1 MAKKSFKTD
10 KSQRGRILFL
20 MAVLGVLCF
29 VGIFVRL
36 VWMQVFR
43 YDFYLEKALSQQTAD
58 KVLYPVRGTIYDAK
72 GKPLA
77 ISASTEMV
85 TLEAKKIDSEEQGL
99 LIAEGL
105 SEILGLEYEEVL
117 EKVQKKASWAMLKR
131 GVEKDEAD
139 AVRAFVKEHK
149 LDSVYLSA
157 DSTRYYPYGSFLS
170 HVLGFVGTDEQGLGG
185 LESYYDDVLTGTE
198 GRVVTSVSANGT
210 ELAEDYE
217 IYYPAQDGKNLNLT
231 IDVVL
236 QQYLEKNLEIAYRD
250 NNVAEHASGIVIDVK
265 TGAILAMA
273 GYPDFDPNEP
283 FTITSQSVLD
293 KLAAITDPEKLAEE
307 RSKAL
312 YAQWR
317 NNNISYTYSP
327 GSTFKTITASAALE
341 EGTLNTNTSFYCPG
355 FKYVDNW
362 GNIRCWK
369 HEGHGSENLFQAVQN
384 SCNPAFM
391 TIGEALGK
399 ENLKKYVE
407 AFGLLNKTGIDLP
420 GESLGMF
427 NLNSNIDLAVYSF
440 GQNFTVTP
448 LQMISAI
455 GAVANGGSLMQPYVV
470 SGITDANGTVV
481 ESFAPTVQ
489 RQVMSARNSELMR
502 EILESV
508 VTVGTGKNAYIAGY
522 HVAGKTGTTEKIDKQ
537 NQIFQETGKEV
548 ELRIA
553 SFYAFAP
560 ADDPQIAILILLDE
574 PNVDNIG
581 GGTCVAPAV
590 RRFLEEALPYLNVDP
605 TYTEAELAVK
615 DVTMPDITGMTIKQA
630 EAAMKKAGISY
641 RVVGSDTTV
650 TAQLPAAGSVISNS
664 STAILYL
671 GTPAQSNLVTV
682 PDLTKKSPEAARAA
696 LERLGLYIHTT
707 GAQFNDSSVVVY
719 KQEQLAGQQVPYG
732 SVIHVELSDPS
743 QLAG

>member
-10 KSQRGRILFL
+10 KSQRCRILFL

-29 VGIFVRL
+29 VGVFIRL

-85 TLEAKKIDSEEQGL
+85 TLEAKKIDNEEQGL

-117 EKVQKKASWAMLKR
+117 EKVQKKASWTMLKR

-139 AVRAFVKEHK
+139 KVRAFVKEHK

-185 LESYYDDVLTGTE
+185 LESYYDDILTGTE

-217 IYYPAQDGKNLNLT
+217 IYYPAKDGNNLNLT

-283 FTITSQSVLD
+283 FTITNQSVLD

-399 ENLKKYVE
+399 ENLEKYME
-407 AFGLLNKTGIDLP
+407 AFGLLDKTGIDLP

-427 NLNSNIDLAVYSF
+427 NLNTNIDLAVYSF

-455 GAVANGGSLMQPYVV
+455 GAVANGGSLMKPYVV
-470 SGITDANGTVV
+470 SDITDANGTVV
-481 ESFAPTVQ
+481 ESFAPTVL
-489 RQVMSARNSELMR
+489 RQVMSEKNSELMR

-590 RRFLEEALPYLNVDP
+590 RRFMEEALPYLNVDP
-605 TYTEAELAVK
+605 TYTEEELAVK

-682 PDLTKKSPEAARAA
+682 PDLTKKTPEAARAA

-707 GAQFNDSSVVVY
+707 GAQFNDKSAVVY
-719 KQEQLAGQQVPYG
+719 KQEQLAGEQVPYG
-732 SVIHVELSDPS
+732 SVVNVELSDPS

>member
-1 MAKKSFKTD
+1 MAKKTMKTD
-10 KSQRGRILFL
+10 TVQRKRIMLL
-20 MAVLGVLCF
+20 MALLGVVCF
-29 VGIFVRL
+29 LAVFVRL
-36 VWMQVFR
+36 FWLQIIR
-43 YDFYLEKALSQQTAD
+43 YDFFTDKALSQQTSD

-85 TLEAKKIDSEEQGL
+85 TLEALKIDHPEQGL
-99 LIAEGL
+99 LIARGL
-105 SEILGLEYEEVL
+105 SEILDLDYETVL
-117 EKVQKKASWAMLKR
+117 AKVEKKASWAVIKR

-139 AVRAFVKEHK
+139 AVRAFVKENK
-149 LDSVYLSA
+149 LDSVFLTP

-185 LESYYDDVLTGTE
+185 LESYYDGVLTGTP
-198 GRVVTSVSANGT
+198 GRIVTTVSANGT

-217 IYYPAQDGKNLNLT
+217 IYYPATDGNNLNLT

-250 NNVAEHASGIVIDVK
+250 NKVAEHASGIVLDVK

-273 GYPDFDPNEP
+273 GFPDFNPNEP
-283 FTITSQSVLD
+283 FTLTNQTVID
-293 KLAAITDPEKLAEE
+293 KLAAITDPEKRAEE
-307 RSKAL
+307 TTKAL
-312 YAQWR
+312 YDQWR
-317 NNNISYTYSP
+317 NNTISYTYSP
-327 GSTFKTITASAALE
+327 GSTFKTVTAAAALE
-341 EGTLNTNTSFYCPG
+341 MGTLTQSSTFYCPG

-369 HEGHGSENLFQAVQN
+369 HAGHGSENLFQAVQN

-399 ENLKKYVE
+399 ENLQKYAE

-420 GESLGMF
+420 GESLGLF
-427 NLNSNIDLAVYSF
+427 NLNTNIDLAVYSL

-455 GAVANGGSLMQPYVV
+455 GAVANGGTLMKPYVV
-470 SGITDANGTVV
+470 NSITDAQGSVV
-481 ESFAPTVQ
+481 QSFAPTAV
-489 RQVMSARNSELMR
+489 RQVMSAKNSALMR

-508 VTVGTGKNAYIAGY
+508 VSVGTGKNAYIAGY

-537 NQIFQETGKEV
+537 NQIFQQTGQKV

-574 PNVDNIG
+574 PNVENIG

-590 RRFLEEALPYLNVDP
+590 RRFMEEALPYLNVDP
-605 TYTEAELAVK
+605 TYTEEELKVK
-615 DVTMPDITGMTIKQA
+615 DVTMPNITGMTIKEA
-630 EAAMKKAGISY
+630 EAAMKRAGVAY
-641 RVVGSDTTV
+641 RVIGSETTV
-650 TAQLPAAGSVISNS
+650 TAQLPAAGAVISNT

-671 GTPAQSNLVTV
+671 GGEAQNNLVTV
-682 PDLTKKSPEAARAA
+682 PDLMNKTPDAARAA

-707 GAQFNDSSVVVY
+707 GTKATDGNVLVY
-719 KQEQLAGQQVPYG
+719 KQTQLAGTQVPFG
-732 SVIHVELSDPS
+732 SVVHVELSDPS

>member
-470 SGITDANGTVV
+470 SSITDANGTVV

-641 RVVGSDTTV
+641 RVVGSD
-650 TAQLPAAGSVISNS
+650 
-664 STAILYL
+664 
-671 GTPAQSNLVTV
+671 
-682 PDLTKKSPEAARAA
+682 
-696 LERLGLYIHTT
+696 
-707 GAQFNDSSVVVY
+707 
-719 KQEQLAGQQVPYG
+719 
-732 SVIHVELSDPS
+732 
-743 QLAG
+743 

>member
-1 MAKKSFKTD
+1 MAKKSTKTD
-10 KSQRGRILFL
+10 KSQRRRIMVL
-20 MAVLGVLCF
+20 MAIFGVICFLGV
-29 VGIFVRL
+29 FVRL
-36 VWMQVFR
+36 VWLQIVR
-43 YDFYLEKALSQQTAD
+43 YDFYLEKALSQQTSD
-58 KVLYPVRGTIYDAK
+58 KVLYPVRGTIYDAN

-85 TLEAKKIDSEEQGL
+85 TLEALKIDSEEQGL
-99 LIAEGL
+99 LIAQGL
-105 SEILGLEYEEVL
+105 SEILDLDYEAVL
-117 EKVQKKASWAMLKR
+117 EKVEKRASWALIKR
-131 GVEKDEAD
+131 GVEKEVADE
-139 AVRAFVKEHK
+139 VRAFVKEHK
-149 LDSVYLSA
+149 IDSVFLSE
-157 DSTRYYPYGSFLS
+157 DSTRYYPYGDFLS

-217 IYYPAQDGKNLNLT
+217 IYYPAQDGNNLNLT

-273 GYPDFDPNEP
+273 GYPDFDPNDA
-283 FTITSQSVLD
+283 FTIVDTE
-293 KLAAITDPEKLAEE
+293 LANKIAAMTDAEKKAAA
-307 RSKAL
+307 RSEAL
-312 YAQWR
+312 YNQWR
-317 NNNISYTYSP
+317 NNVISYTYSP
-327 GSTFKTITASAALE
+327 GSTFKTVTASAALE
-341 EGTLNTNTSFYCPG
+341 EALVNSKSSFYCPG
-355 FKYVDNW
+355 FKYIENW

-369 HEGHGSENLFQAVQN
+369 HAGHGTEDLAQAVQN

-391 TIGEALGK
+391 TIGESLGVDG
-399 ENLKKYVE
+399 LQKYAE

-420 GESLGMF
+420 GESLGLF
-427 NLNSNIDLAVYSF
+427 NLNTNIDLAVYSF

-455 GAVANGGSLMQPYVV
+455 GAVANGGTLMKPYVV
-470 SGITDANGTVV
+470 ESITDSQGNVV
-481 ESFAPTVQ
+481 ESYGPTAV
-489 RQVMSARNSELMR
+489 RQVMSQQNSALMC

-508 VTVGTGKNAYIAGY
+508 VSVGTGKNAYIAGY

-537 NQIFQETGKEV
+537 NQIFQETGEQV

-560 ADDPQIAILILLDE
+560 ADDPQVAILILLDE
-574 PNVDNIG
+574 PNVENIG
-581 GGTCVAPAV
+581 GGVCVAPAV

-605 TYTEAELAVK
+605 TYTEDELAVK
-615 DVTMPDITGMTIKQA
+615 DVTMPNITGMTIKDA
-630 EAAMKKAGISY
+630 EAAMKKAGVSY
-641 RVVGSDTTV
+641 RVVGNETTV

-664 STAILYL
+664 STAILYM
-671 GTPAQSNLVTV
+671 GGKAQNNMVTV
-682 PDLTKKSPEAARAA
+682 PDLLNKTPDAAKAA

-707 GAQFNDSSVVVY
+707 GTKSTEGNVVVY
-719 KQEQLAGQQVPYG
+719 KQEQHSGTQVPYG
-732 SVIHVELSDPS
+732 SVINVELNDLS
-743 QLAG
+743 QTAG

>member
-85 TLEAKKIDSEEQGL
+85 TLEAKKIDDDQQGL

-105 SEILGLEYEEVL
+105 SEILQLDYETVL
-117 EKVQKKASWAMLKR
+117 EKVQKKASWTMLKR

-139 AVRAFVKEHK
+139 KVRAFVKEHK
-149 LDSVYLSA
+149 LDSVFLSP

-185 LESYYDDVLTGTE
+185 LESYYDDILTGTE

-217 IYYPAQDGKNLNLT
+217 IYYPAKDGNNLNLT

-250 NNVAEHASGIVIDVK
+250 NKVAEHASGIVLDVK

-273 GYPDFDPNEP
+273 GFPDFDPNEP
-283 FTITSQSVLD
+283 FTLTSQSVID
-293 KLAAITDPEKLAEE
+293 KINAIKDPEKQAEE

-327 GSTFKTITASAALE
+327 GSTFKTVTASAALE
-341 EGTLNTNTSFYCPG
+341 EGMVDLHSSFYCPG
-355 FKYVDNW
+355 FKYVENW

-369 HEGHGSENLFQAVQN
+369 HAGHGTENLFQAVQN

-391 TIGEALGK
+391 TIGESLGK
-399 ENLKKYVE
+399 ENLEKYME
-407 AFGLLNKTGIDLP
+407 AFGLLDKTGIDLP

-427 NLNSNIDLAVYSF
+427 NLNTNIDLAVYSF

-455 GAVANGGSLMQPYVV
+455 GAVANGGTLMKPHVV
-470 SGITDANGTVV
+470 SSITDGQGNVV
-481 ESFAPTVQ
+481 ESFAPTAL
-489 RQVMSARNSELMR
+489 RQVMSNQNSQLMR

-537 NQIFQETGKEV
+537 NQIFQQTGEKV

-560 ADDPQIAILILLDE
+560 ADDPQVAILILLDE

-590 RRFLEEALPYLNVDP
+590 RRFLEEALPYMSVDP
-605 TYTEAELAVK
+605 TYTEDELAVK

-630 EAAMKKAGISY
+630 EAALKKAGVSY
-641 RVVGSDTTV
+641 RVMGSDTTV

-671 GTPAQSNLVTV
+671 GAPMQTNQVTV
-682 PDLTKKSPEAARAA
+682 PDLSKKTPEAARDA

-707 GAQFNDSSVVVY
+707 GAKFNDSGVVVY
-719 KQEQLAGQQVPYG
+719 KQEQLAGTQVPFG

>member
-293 KLAAITDPEKLAEE
+293 KLAAITDPKKLAEE

-470 SGITDANGTVV
+470 SSITDANGTVV

-707 GAQFNDSSVVVY
+707 GAQFNDSSAVVY

>member
-1 MAKKSFKTD
+1 MAKKSRKTD
-10 KSQRGRILFL
+10 KTLRRRILVL

-29 VGIFVRL
+29 VGVFVRL
-36 VWMQVFR
+36 VWMQIVR
-43 YDFYLEKALSQQTAD
+43 YDFYLEKALSQQTTD
-58 KVLYPVRGTIYDAK
+58 KVLYPVRGTIYDAN

-105 SEILGLEYEEVL
+105 SRILDLDYETVL
-117 EKVQKKASWAMLKR
+117 EKVQKKASWTMLKR
-131 GVEKDEAD
+131 GVEKDVAD
-139 AVRAFVKEHK
+139 EVRAFVKENK

-217 IYYPAQDGKNLNLT
+217 IYYPAQNGNNLNLT

-273 GYPDFDPNEP
+273 GYPDFNPNEP

-293 KLAAITDPEKLAEE
+293 KLAAITDPEKQAAE

-341 EGTLNTNTSFYCPG
+341 EGTLTTNTGFYCPG
-355 FKYVDNW
+355 FKYIENW

-369 HEGHGSENLFQAVQN
+369 HQGHGSENLYEAVQN

-391 TIGEALGK
+391 SIGENLGK
-399 ENLKKYVE
+399 ENLQKYVE

-420 GESLGMF
+420 GEAVGMF

-455 GAVANGGSLMQPYVV
+455 GTVANGGTLMQPYVV
-470 SGITDANGTVV
+470 SSITDSNGTVV
-481 ESFAPTVQ
+481 DSFAPTAL
-489 RQVMSARNSELMR
+489 RQVMSAQNSLLMR
-502 EILESV
+502 DILESV

-537 NQIFQETGKEV
+537 NQIFQETGEEV

-605 TYTEAELAVK
+605 TYSEAELAVK

-630 EAAMKKAGISY
+630 EAAMKKAGINY

-671 GTPAQSNLVTV
+671 GAQAQSNLVTV
-682 PDLTKKSPEAARAA
+682 PDLLKKSPEAARSA

-707 GAQFNDSSVVVY
+707 GAPFNDSSAVVY
-719 KQEQLAGQQVPYG
+719 KQEQLAGMQVPFG

>member
-217 IYYPAQDGKNLNLT
+217 IYYPAQDGNNLNLT

-341 EGTLNTNTSFYCPG
+341 EGTLNTNSSFYCPG

-399 ENLKKYVE
+399 ENLQKYVE
-407 AFGLLNKTGIDLP
+407 AFGLLDKTGIDLP

-427 NLNSNIDLAVYSF
+427 NLNTNIDLAVYSF

-455 GAVANGGSLMQPYVV
+455 GAVANGGSLMKPYVV
-470 SGITDANGTVV
+470 SDITDANGTVV
-481 ESFAPTVQ
+481 KNFAPTVL
-489 RQVMSARNSELMR
+489 RQVMSEKNSELMR

-590 RRFLEEALPYLNVDP
+590 RRFMEEALPYLNVDP
-605 TYTEAELAVK
+605 TYTEEELAVK

-650 TAQLPAAGSVISNS
+650 SAQLPAAGSVISNS

-671 GTPAQSNLVTV
+671 GAPAQSNLVTV
-682 PDLTKKSPEAARAA
+682 PDLAKKTPEAARAA

-707 GAQFNDSSVVVY
+707 GAQFNDKSAVVY
-719 KQEQLAGQQVPYG
+719 KQAQLAGEQVPYG
-732 SVIHVELSDPS
+732 SVVNVELSDPS

>member
-470 SGITDANGTVV
+470 SSITDANGTVV

-707 GAQFNDSSVVVY
+707 GAQFNDSGAVVY

>member
-29 VGIFVRL
+29 LGIFVRL

-407 AFGLLNKTGIDLP
+407 AFGLLDKTGIDLP

-470 SGITDANGTVV
+470 SSITDANGTVV

-707 GAQFNDSSVVVY
+707 GAQFNDSSAVVY